1 MKTQKRLWSIGL
13 YVAASLFAGALA
25 ETLFFDDFENGLD
38 TWPDLP
44 TLKVEEEPGNPDN
57 HVLVFDTTNDNQNV
71 DALFLEGFE
80 DLADYTMRAKFNI
93 VGETVNFAA
102 FGLIARAQSVTEYM
116 LVEPANKRL
125 CGGDPRENVLNV
137 FERGGGWPIVA
148 QADVKLAMHP
158 DDPPFSPIRGIAR
171 VMSRVENYQKLIDLV
186 PSPMNGICLCQG
198 NFTLM
203 TDDLPSVIRHFDEN
217 LRGD

>member
-1 MKTQKRLWSIGL
+1 MESEDFMIKMKTQKRLWSIGL

-93 VGETVNFAA
+93 VGETV
-102 FGLIARAQSVTEYM
+102 IDD
-116 LVEPANKRL
+116 VEVYDKDGSSLAV
-125 CGGDPRENVLNV
+125 DTH
-137 FERGGGWPIVA
+137 
-148 QADVKLAMHP
+148 DKLAITWG
-158 DDPPFSPIRGIAR
+158 SLKRGR
-171 VMSRVENYQKLIDLV
+171 YTVWQNHR
-186 PSPMNGICLCQG
+186 
-198 NFTLM
+198 F
-203 TDDLPSVIRHFDEN
+203 
-217 LRGD
+217 